1 MLRSK
6 LDVVEDSRL
15 ASCNP
20 HAGLR
25 AAQPRKQARRCQDK
39 RSPIRGSRDRAYL
52 MLFLI
57 DLHAHSR
64 LIVTLNPFRYDPY
77 IYDLFSLFHFSLSK
91 LHQFRPTADIV
102 DETNR

>member
-1 MLRSK
+1 
-6 LDVVEDSRL
+6 
-15 ASCNP
+15 
-20 HAGLR
+20 
-25 AAQPRKQARRCQDK
+25 
-39 RSPIRGSRDRAYL
+39 